1 MASLTIVVDGVEQ
14 KVPLQT
20 ATVTLGRGLESDVR
34 LKDIKASRRHCQI
47 VKSPKGYQCVDLSS
61 GNGTYVNGI
70 QIKQHLL
77 LPGDRITIGSTT
89 ISFEDV
95 VSKPAEPAP
104 ARAGV
109 SPKAPTAK
117 LPVVAAAPARP
128 TAPKIATDNVPVAP
142 TRRSTARLEAAK
154 SASQG
159 ALKPVSQGGL
169 KPVSQGG
176 LKPVDPAK
184 AGKPGTRV
192 NKSGRVQA
200 ARPARPGAEAPKKKS
215 PVALIAAGAVA
226 VVVLG
231 AGAFFLFGSHDGD
244 DKVRTQIDQLVKKAE
259 KAEKADHLDDAI
271 QAYGEALKLCQG
283 DRHKLRASE
292 IKKLVDTLESR
303 RTAGSAAPASG
314 AKDATAAEK
323 GPDFQAKK
331 AEITAR
337 HKLAGDPS
345 SADWGAALKDW
356 SDFVKGKL
364 PADTKSK
371 AEGEIRSLQ
380 AKAKEEAERLRKK
393 ADALA
398 QENKMAEAVDL
409 IKQQLARFSHP
420 DLKELQG
427 ELEGMLKKYDK

>member
-14 KVPLQT
+14 KIPLQSV
-20 ATVTLGRGLESDVR
+20 TVTLGRGLESDVR

-77 LPGDRITIGSTT
+77 APGDRITIGSTT

-95 VSKPAEPAP
+95 APKPAEPAP

-109 SPKAPTAK
+109 SPKGPTAK

-128 TAPKIATDNVPVAP
+128 AAPKIATDSVPVAP
-142 TRRSTARLEAAK
+142 TRRSTARLDAAK

-159 ALKPVSQGGL
+159 ALKPVSQGAL
-169 KPVSQGG
+169 KPVSQGA

-184 AGKPGTRV
+184 AKPGTRV
-192 NKSGRVQA
+192 NKSGRLQA
-200 ARPARPGAEAPKKKS
+200 ARPGRPAAEAPKKKN
-215 PVALIAAGAVA
+215 PVVLIAAGAV
-226 VVVLG
+226 VVVLLG

-259 KAEKADHLDDAI
+259 KAEKAEHLDDAI

-303 RTAGSAAPASG
+303 RAAGSAVPATGS
-314 AKDATAAEK
+314 KDATAAEK

-331 AEITAR
+331 ADIAAR

-345 SADWGAALKDW
+345 SADWSAALKDW

-371 AEGEIRSLQ
+371 AEGEIRALQ
-380 AKAKEEAERLRKK
+380 AKAKEEVERLRKK

-420 DLKELQG
+420 DLKEQQG
-427 ELEGMLKKYDK
+427 ELEAMLKKYDK